1 MKRLISTFLIL
12 LSLQPLVLAAP
23 AIAATTN
30 DKLFA
35 ACDTNQQAANS
46 PICADR
52 NTTSNPVN
60 QKLKVATD
68 IVAILA
74 GLAAVIIIIASGLT
88 LITSAGNT
96 EAVANARKRITS
108 AIIGLVIIAL
118 AWTIIAFV
126 LDRLVQ

>member
-1 MKRLISTFLIL
+1 MKRLISTLLIL

-23 AIAATTN
+23 VVGATTN

-52 NTTSNPVN
+52 NTTVNPVN

-96 EAVANARKRITS
+96 EAVTNARKRITS